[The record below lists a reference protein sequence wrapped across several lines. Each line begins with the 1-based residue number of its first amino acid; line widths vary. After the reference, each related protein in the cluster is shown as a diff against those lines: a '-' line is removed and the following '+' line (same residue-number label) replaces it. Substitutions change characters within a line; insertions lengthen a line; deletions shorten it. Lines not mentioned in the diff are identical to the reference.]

1 MAEIRKGTACSWGV
15 GTSTVV
21 DYGRVTGFRHSKNAA
36 ETLLLD
42 QEGDI
47 STFIWHGVFE
57 EGELDILPVATTFT
71 TPTIGD
77 ALAITDTLGTD
88 QGTASGIAGKY
99 YVTKTGS
106 TQVIGD
112 AVRLTVSV
120 KRAAGITT

>member
-1 MAEIRKGTACSWGV
+1 MAEVRKGTLCSWGV
-15 GTSTVV
+15 GASTTT
-21 DYGRVTGFRHSKNAA
+21 DYGRVIGFRHSKGCA
-36 ETLLLD
+36 ETTLLD

-47 STFIWHGVFE
+47 STFIFHGIFE
-57 EGELDILPVATTFT
+57 EGELEILPVATTFS

-88 QGTASGIAGKY
+88 QGTSSGIAGKY

-106 TQVIGD
+106 TQTVGD
-112 AVRLTVSV
+112 AVKLTVSV